1 MKGGGNVSGKIVR
14 ASYSLEPE
22 YDELLGKIA
31 KVMRSNKTAE
41 LRRMIDEKAVELGL
55 TPIAPV
61 FPKKALAPSLERLQA
76 IN

>member
-1 MKGGGNVSGKIVR
+1 MAIKR

-22 YDELLGKIA
+22 YDELLGRIA
-31 KVMRSNKTAE
+31 KRMRSNKTAE

-61 FPKKALAPSLERLQA
+61 FPKVTAPSLEVLRMTKQSRVGA
-76 IN
+76 